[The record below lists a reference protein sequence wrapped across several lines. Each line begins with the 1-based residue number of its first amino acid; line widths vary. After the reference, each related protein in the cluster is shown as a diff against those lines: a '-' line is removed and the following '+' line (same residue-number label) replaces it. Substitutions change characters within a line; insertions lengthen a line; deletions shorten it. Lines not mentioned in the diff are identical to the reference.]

1 MTAYYLEWRGYD
13 TCTREPM
20 DATTLDEAK
29 LEGEKKV
36 EEWLHSFGEYPA
48 TLEWAVYDSR
58 GWPAPG
64 RPSEENDYGADDARI
79 VLHEAEA
86 FVCQPEPDCDHPDGH
101 EWDNGDAWGH
111 GGGIQRTDTC
121 TRCGLLKHLDTWGQI
136 GANQGYH
143 ITEYEQPAD

>member
-1 MTAYYLEWRGYD
+1 MTTYYLEWRGYD

-48 TLEWAVYDSR
+48 TFEWGV
-58 GWPAPG
+58 
-64 RPSEENDYGADDARI
+64 ADDARI

-101 EWDNGDAWGH
+101 EWDDGDAWGH

-121 TRCGLLKHLDTWGQI
+121 ARCGLLKHIDTWGQI